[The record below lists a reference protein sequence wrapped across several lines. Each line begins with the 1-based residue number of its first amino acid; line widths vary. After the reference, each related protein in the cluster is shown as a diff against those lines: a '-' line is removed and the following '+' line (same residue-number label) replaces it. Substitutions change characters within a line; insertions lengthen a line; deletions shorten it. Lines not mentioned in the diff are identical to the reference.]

1 MSPLEIGSLI
11 ALSTIIILATGI
23 PVAFGLIFI
32 AISFLL
38 FFEGFYSLN
47 FLGELFFSGI
57 SDFTLISIPMFIA
70 MGGAIL
76 VLFIQPFIHTTTVR
90 SSFFR
95 PIYKKFY

>member
-38 FFEGFYSLN
+38 FFEGFS
-47 FLGELFFSGI
+47 FVTSEAAGSILGTIHFGALLGAVGPLGVACSG
-57 SDFTLISIPMFIA
+57 
-70 MGGAIL
+70 
-76 VLFIQPFIHTTTVR
+76 PF
-90 SSFFR
+90 
-95 PIYKKFY
+95 